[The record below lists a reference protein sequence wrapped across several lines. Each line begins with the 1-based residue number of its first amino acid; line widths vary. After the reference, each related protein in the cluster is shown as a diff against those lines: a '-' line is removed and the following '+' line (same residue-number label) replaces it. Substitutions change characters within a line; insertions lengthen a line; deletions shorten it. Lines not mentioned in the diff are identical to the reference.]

1 MAELL
6 VPSCCAG
13 CDTPGDALCGD
24 CKTSMSG
31 LRVIHRSEDMP
42 PVYALG
48 RYTGVARRAVI
59 AYKERGRRELAA
71 TFGGL
76 LTDALRKL
84 PPADLVPVPSR
95 PRAVRARGF
104 EHMALVAA
112 HTTAAV
118 RPVLRLDR
126 RVRDSVGLDA
136 DQRAG
141 NLAGR
146 LTCVPTRAKV
156 ILIDDVVTTGATA
169 TACCSALT
177 RAGAVVL
184 AVVALTAT

>member
-1 MAELL
+1 MELL

-13 CDTPGDALCGD
+13 CDRPGEVLCGE
-24 CKTSMSG
+24 CRSSMSG
-31 LRVIHRSEDMP
+31 PRLIDRGPGLP
-42 PVYALG
+42 PMYALG
-48 RYTGVARRAVI
+48 QYTGVARRAVI

-71 TFGGL
+71 SFGSL
-76 LTDALRKL
+76 LTDALREL

-112 HTTAAV
+112 HTPAVV
-118 RPVLRLDR
+118 RPLLRLDR

-136 DQRAG
+136 DQRAH

-146 LTCVPTRAKV
+146 LTCVPTRARV
-156 ILIDDVVTTGATA
+156 VLIDDVVTTGVTA

-177 RAGAVVL
+177 RAGAAVVG
-184 AVVALTAT
+184 VVALTAT